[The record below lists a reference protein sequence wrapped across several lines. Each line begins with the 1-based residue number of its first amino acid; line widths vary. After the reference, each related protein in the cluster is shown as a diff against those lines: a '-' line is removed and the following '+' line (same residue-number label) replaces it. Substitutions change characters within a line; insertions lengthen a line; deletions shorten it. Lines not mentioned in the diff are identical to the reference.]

1 MRAFLKKITDL
12 INGLA
17 ILALLICY
25 AAPFINPQSFWPV
38 AFFGLT
44 YKFWLSLNILL
55 LVFWISFK
63 RKRWIYNAFVIL
75 IGFQY
80 ITRNVQW
87 NEKAKENADFS
98 VASFNTHVQQI
109 YYGGNTSDQ
118 INEYLTSNNVDVA
131 ILVEWLNKK
140 GKISFKAFP
149 HQQMARLNDKRNR
162 HDYGIKAVSKYKIKN
177 WEIIKFNHASG
188 NLAAFFDVE
197 IKGQIVRLFAVHL
210 QSNSISS
217 SDYHK
222 MMKLDVND
230 KDYRNYAVK
239 FISRLRNSFDKRAE
253 QTKLIKEAM
262 ADSPY
267 PIIVLGDFN
276 DTPQSYTYEQLRDGR
291 QDAFIERGRGWGA
304 TFLKPFSLLRI
315 DYILHDKELK
325 CTDFSATSEIESD
338 HKLIKAGF
346 TF

>member
-1 MRAFLKKITDL
+1 
-12 INGLA
+12 
-17 ILALLICY
+17 
-25 AAPFINPQSFWPV
+25 SFWPV

-44 YKFWLSLNILL
+44 YKFWLALNIVLAL
-55 LVFWISFK
+55 FWLSFS
-63 RKRWIYNAFVIL
+63 RKRWIYNAFVIA
-75 IGFQY
+75 IGVQF
-80 ITRNVQW
+80 ITRNIQW
-87 NEKAKENADFS
+87 NEEAKETADFTL
-98 VASFNTHVQQI
+98 ASFNTHVQQV
-109 YYGGNTSDQ
+109 YDGGNTSNQ
-118 INEYLTSNNVDVA
+118 IDNYLADSELDIA

-140 GKISFKAFP
+140 GKISFKEFP
-149 HQQMARLNDKRNR
+149 YQQMARLNDKGNR
-162 HDYGIKAVSKYKIKN
+162 HDYGIKAVSKHKIVN
-177 WEIIKFNHASG
+177 WDIIKFNHTSG
-188 NLAAFFDVE
+188 NIAAFFDIE
-197 IKGQIVRLFAVHL
+197 INGQVVRVFAVHL

-239 FISRLRNSFDKRAE
+239 FVSRLRTSFDKRAE
-253 QTKLIKEAM
+253 QTRLVKEAM
-262 ADSPY
+262 ADCPY

-325 CTDFSATSEIESD
+325 CTEFSSTSEIASD
-338 HKLIKAGF
+338 HKLIQAGF

>member
-17 ILALLICY
+17 ILALLLCY
-25 AAPFINPQSFWPV
+25 AAPYINPQSFWPV

-44 YKFWLSLNILL
+44 YKLWLGLNIVLVIFWLS
-55 LVFWISFK
+55 FS
-63 RKRWIYNAFVIL
+63 RKRWVYNAFVIL
-75 IGFQY
+75 IGFQF

-87 NEKAKENADFS
+87 NEQSKETADFTLT
-98 VASFNTHVQQI
+98 SFNTHVQQV
-109 YYGGNTSDQ
+109 YDGGNTSKQ
-118 INEYLTSNNVDVA
+118 IDEYLAESKVDIA

-140 GKISFKAFP
+140 GKISFTEFP
-149 HQQMARLNDKRNR
+149 YQQMARLNDKGNR
-162 HDYGIKAVSKYKIKN
+162 LDYGIKAVSKHKIVN
-177 WEIIKFNHASG
+177 WEVIKFNHASG
-188 NLAAFFDVE
+188 NMAAFFDFE
-197 IKGQIVRLFAVHL
+197 INGQIVRLFAVHL

-230 KDYRNYAVK
+230 EDYRNYAVK
-239 FISRLRNSFDKRAE
+239 FVSRLRTSFDKRAE
-253 QTKLIKEAM
+253 QTRLVKEAM

-291 QDAFIERGRGWGA
+291 KDAFIERGKGWGA
-304 TFLKPFSLLRI
+304 TYLKPFSLLRI

-325 CTDFSATSEIESD
+325 CTEFSSTSEIASD
-338 HKLIKAGF
+338 HKLIQASFKF
-346 TF
+346 